1 MSPNY
6 FRYIFVF
13 IVLSVSS
20 YAQKQTTIKG
30 FISDSKTGE
39 PLPFVTVMFDGTSVG
54 VNTDFDGQYILQVD
68 SNIKYTTLKVSYV
81 GYKTILQSITPGVSQ
96 MANFKLQLE
105 AKTLGE
111 ITVKGKKDKYRNKNN
126 PAVELIK
133 KVIDHKA
140 ENKPGSYDYY
150 EYEKYE
156 KVQLALS
163 NVTEK
168 FKNRKALKKFQF
180 IFESMDS
187 TKLEG
192 KPVLPVYLRETLS
205 DVYNRK
211 KPSSHKEIVKGTKL
225 VNFDGYINSDG
236 VSNYI
241 NRMYQDI
248 NIYDNNISVLSNQ
261 FLSPISNNAPLFYK
275 FYIIDTTVVDSQKLI
290 QLGFVPRNHNDFLF
304 QGSIYITI
312 DDSSYAVKKLDMTVN
327 KSINLNFVKEMHILQ
342 DFEKDS
348 AGKYALSKD
357 DFMADFGFS
366 ANGKLGLFGEKTVSY
381 KNSKINHFR
390 NDSIYKGYETVIEEN
405 ADHRSEEF
413 WDANRHEQL
422 SKSESSVYKNMD
434 SIQKVPLFKR
444 TMNIAMLFIAG
455 YKSFGWFEV
464 GPVNTFY
471 SFNPVEGFR
480 LRAGGRTT
488 PQFSKRINFETYAAY
503 GFKDQRWKGYI
514 GSTYSFTKRSIYD
527 FPVKSLKVSYQ
538 KDTKIPGQELQFI
551 QEDNVLLSFKRGVN
565 DKWLYNDYVNVAY
578 LNEFQNHFSFTLG
591 YKYWIQQAAGGLHY
605 NYIDYNDHQFDVKDL
620 TTSEFSLHL
629 RWAPKE
635 QFYQGKLY
643 RIPIFNQYPIFTLHF
658 TQGVKGMFHSEYNYQ
673 NITLNLYKRFYLSQ
687 LGYTDIV
694 LEGGYIIG
702 KVPFPLLDI
711 HRANQTY
718 SYQLQSYNL
727 MNFLEFVS
735 DHYASIMVDHY
746 FNGFFFNKI
755 PLLKKLKWRE
765 VITCKVLYGGVRRE
779 NNPAYNTDL
788 YRFPVN
794 QNGTPTTYI
803 FDKDPYIEGSI
814 GIANLFKFFRIDLVK
829 RFTYL
834 DHPNAPSL
842 GIRGRFKFD
851 F

>member
-1 MSPNY
+1 VSFKK
-6 FRYIFVF
+6 FRYLLFF
-13 IVLSVSS
+13 ILFSVIA
-20 YAQKQTTIKG
+20 YAQKQTSVKG
-30 FISDSKTGE
+30 VITDSKTGE
-39 PLPFVTVMFDGTSVG
+39 PLPFVTVMFNGTTLG
-54 VNTDFDGQYILQVD
+54 VNTDFDGQYVLTVD
-68 SNIKYTTLKVSYV
+68 SNKKYSTLKVSYL
-81 GYKTILQSITPGVSQ
+81 GYKTVLKDIQLGVGQ
-96 MANFKLQLE
+96 VVNFKLQLE
-105 AKTLGE
+105 PKTLTE
-111 ITVKGKKDKYRNKNN
+111 VTVKGKKQKYHNKNN
-126 PAVELIK
+126 PAVDLIK
-133 KVIDHKA
+133 KVIDHKS

-156 KVQLALS
+156 KIQLALS
-163 NVTEK
+163 NVSEK
-168 FKNRKALKKFQF
+168 FKNKKALKKFQF
-180 IFESMDS
+180 VFDNLDS

-192 KPVLPVYLRETLS
+192 KPVLPVYLRETIA

-211 KPSSHKEIVKGTKL
+211 KPSKHKEVVKGTKM
-225 VNFDGYINSDG
+225 VSFDGYINSDG

-248 NIYDNNISVLSNQ
+248 NIYDNNISILSNQ

-275 FYIIDTTVVDSQKLI
+275 FYIIDTTVVNNHKLI

-304 QGSIYITI
+304 QGSIYISQE
-312 DDSSYAVKKLDMTVN
+312 DSSYAVKKVDMSVN
-327 KSINLNFVKEMHILQ
+327 KSINLNFVKEMRILQ
-342 DFEKDS
+342 DFEKDTTK
-348 AGKYALSKD
+348 KYALVKD
-357 DFMADFGFS
+357 VFMADFGFS
-366 ANGKLGLFGEKTVSY
+366 VNGKMGLFGEKTVSY
-381 KNSKINHFR
+381 KNIKINQPR
-390 NDSIYKGYETVIEEN
+390 SDSIYKGLDVEVKEDADKKDESFWET
-405 ADHRSEEF
+405 
-413 WDANRHEQL
+413 NRHDEL
-422 SKSESSVYKNMD
+422 SKSEKGVYATMD

-444 TMNIAMLFIAG
+444 TMSIAMLFIAG
-455 YKSFGWFEV
+455 YKGFGWFEI

-480 LRAGGRTT
+480 LRFGGRTT

-503 GFKDQRWKGYI
+503 GFKDERWKGYI
-514 GSTYSFTKRSIYD
+514 GTTYSFTNKSIYD
-527 FPVKSLKVSYQ
+527 FPVKSLKASYQ

-565 DKWLYNDYVNVAY
+565 DKWLYNDYVNLAY
-578 LNEFQNHFSFTLG
+578 LNEFKNHFSFTLG

-605 NYIDYNDHQFDVKDL
+605 NYTDYNDHATDVKNL
-620 TTSEFSLHL
+620 TTSELSVHL

-658 TQGVKGMFHSEYNYQ
+658 TEGVKGMFGSQYNYQ
-673 NITLNLYKRFYLSQ
+673 NLTLNLYKRFYLSQ

-694 LEGGYIIG
+694 IEGGYIFG
-702 KVPFPLLDI
+702 QVPFPLLDI

-735 DHYASIMVDHY
+735 DRYASIMIDHY

-779 NNPAYNTDL
+779 NNPEYNSNL
-788 YRFPVN
+788 YRFPEVN
-794 QNGTPTTYI
+794 GVPTTYI
-803 FDKDPYIEGSI
+803 FDKDPYIEASV

>member
-1 MSPNY
+1 MSFKK
-6 FRYIFVF
+6 FRYLLFF
-13 IVLSVSS
+13 ILFSVIA
-20 YAQKQTTIKG
+20 YAQKQTSVKG
-30 FISDSKTGE
+30 VITDSKTGE
-39 PLPFVTVMFDGTSVG
+39 PLPFVTVMFNGTTLG
-54 VNTDFDGQYILQVD
+54 VNTDFDGQYVLTVD
-68 SNIKYTTLKVSYV
+68 SNKKYSTLKVSYL
-81 GYKTILQSITPGVSQ
+81 GYKTVLKDIQLGVGQ
-96 MANFKLQLE
+96 VVNFKLQLE
-105 AKTLGE
+105 PKTLTE
-111 ITVKGKKDKYRNKNN
+111 VTVKGKKQKYHNKNN
-126 PAVELIK
+126 PAVDLIK
-133 KVIDHKA
+133 KVIDHKS

-156 KVQLALS
+156 KIQLALS
-163 NVTEK
+163 NVSEK
-168 FKNRKALKKFQF
+168 FKNKKALKKFQF
-180 IFESMDS
+180 VFDNLDS

-192 KPVLPVYLRETLS
+192 KPVLPVYLRETIA

-211 KPSSHKEIVKGTKL
+211 KPSKHKEVVKGTKM
-225 VNFDGYINSDG
+225 VSFDGYINSDG

-248 NIYDNNISVLSNQ
+248 NIYDNNISILSNQ

-275 FYIIDTTVVDSQKLI
+275 FYIIDTTVVNNHKLI

-304 QGSIYITI
+304 QGSIYISQE
-312 DDSSYAVKKLDMTVN
+312 DSSYAVKKVDMSVN
-327 KSINLNFVKEMHILQ
+327 KSINLNFVKEMRILQ
-342 DFEKDS
+342 DFEKDTTK
-348 AGKYALSKD
+348 KYALVKD
-357 DFMADFGFS
+357 VFMADFGFS
-366 ANGKLGLFGEKTVSY
+366 VNGKMGLFGEKTVSY
-381 KNSKINHFR
+381 KNIKINQPR
-390 NDSIYKGYETVIEEN
+390 SDSIYKGLDVEVKEDADKKDESFWET
-405 ADHRSEEF
+405 
-413 WDANRHEQL
+413 NRHDEL
-422 SKSESSVYKNMD
+422 SKSEKGVYATMD

-444 TMNIAMLFIAG
+444 TMSIAMLFIAG
-455 YKSFGWFEV
+455 YKGFGWFEI

-480 LRAGGRTT
+480 LRFGGRTT

-503 GFKDQRWKGYI
+503 GFKDERWKGYI
-514 GSTYSFTKRSIYD
+514 GTTYSFTNKSIYD
-527 FPVKSLKVSYQ
+527 FPVKSLKASYQ

-565 DKWLYNDYVNVAY
+565 DKWLYNDYVNLAY
-578 LNEFQNHFSFTLG
+578 LNEFKNHFSFTLG

-605 NYIDYNDHQFDVKDL
+605 NYTDYNDHATDVKNL
-620 TTSEFSLHL
+620 TTSELSVHL

-658 TQGVKGMFHSEYNYQ
+658 TEGVKGMFGSQYNYQ
-673 NITLNLYKRFYLSQ
+673 NLTLNLYKRFYLSQ

-694 LEGGYIIG
+694 IEGGYIFG
-702 KVPFPLLDI
+702 QVPFPLLDI

-735 DHYASIMVDHY
+735 DRYASIMIDHY

-779 NNPAYNTDL
+779 NNPEYNSNL
-788 YRFPVN
+788 YRFPEVN
-794 QNGTPTTYI
+794 GVPTTYI
-803 FDKDPYIEGSI
+803 FDKDPYIEASV

>member
-1 MSPNY
+1 MS
-6 FRYIFVF
+6 FKKLKYILVFVLF
-13 IVLSVSS
+13 SS
-20 YAQKQTTIKG
+20 IAFAQKQTVIKG
-30 FISDSKTGE
+30 IIVDSKTGE
-39 PLPFVTVMFDGTSVG
+39 PLPFVTVTFDGTTLG
-54 VNTDFDGQYILQVD
+54 VNTDFEGQYVLQVD
-68 SNIKYTTLKVSYV
+68 STIKYNKLKVSYI
-81 GYKTILQSITPGVSQ
+81 GYKTASQNVQLGVSQ
-96 MANFKLQLE
+96 VINFKLVLE
-105 AKTLGE
+105 PKTLNE
-111 ITVKGKKDKYRNKNN
+111 VTVKGKKQKYRNKNN

-140 ENKPGSYDYY
+140 ENKASSYDYY

-156 KVQLALS
+156 KVQIALS
-163 NVTEK
+163 NISEK

-180 IFESMDS
+180 VFDNLDS

-192 KPVLPVYLRETLS
+192 KPVLPVYLRETIS
-205 DVYNRK
+205 NVYNRK
-211 KPSSHKEIVKGTKL
+211 KPYAHKEVVKGVKM
-225 VNFDGYINSDG
+225 VSFDGYINSDG

-261 FLSPISNNAPLFYK
+261 FLSPISNNSPIFYK

-304 QGSIYITI
+304 QGSIYITL
-312 DDSSYAVKKLDMTVN
+312 DQDSAYAVKKVDMSVN
-327 KSINLNFVKEMHILQ
+327 KSVNLNFVKEMHIQQ
-342 DFEKDS
+342 DFEKDTTK
-348 AGKYALSKD
+348 KYVLIKD
-357 DFMADFGFS
+357 VFMADFGPAS
-366 ANGKLGLFGEKTVSY
+366 DKKMGLFGEKTVSF
-381 KNSKINHFR
+381 KNIKINRER
-390 NDSIYKGYETVIEEN
+390 NDSIYKGNEVEVKEN
-405 ADHRSEEF
+405 ADHQDEKF
-413 WDANRHEQL
+413 WDTNRHEEL
-422 SKSESSVYKNMD
+422 SKSETSVYKNMD
-434 SIQKVPLFKR
+434 SIQKMPLFKR
-444 TMNIAMLFIAG
+444 SANLAMLLLAG
-455 YKSFGWFEV
+455 YRSFGPIEI

-471 SFNPVEGFR
+471 SFNPVEGLR
-480 LRAGGRTT
+480 LRFGGRTT
-488 PQFSKRINFETYAAY
+488 TKFSKRINFETYAAY
-503 GFKDQRWKGYI
+503 GFKDEKWKGYI
-514 GSTYSFTKRSIYD
+514 GTTYSFTKRSIYD
-527 FPVKSLKVSYQ
+527 FPVKSLKASYQ

-565 DKWLYNDYVNVAY
+565 DKWLYNDYVNLAY
-578 LNEFQNHFSFTLG
+578 LNEFRNHFSFTVG

-605 NYIDYNDHQFDVKDL
+605 NYTDYNDHATDVKNL
-620 TTSEFSLHL
+620 TTSELSLHL

-658 TQGVKGMFHSEYNYQ
+658 TEAIKGMFGSQYNYQ

-694 LEGGYIIG
+694 IEGGFING
-702 KVPFPLLDI
+702 QVPFPLLDI

-735 DHYASIMVDHY
+735 DRYASIMVDHY

-765 VITCKVLYGGVRRE
+765 VVTCKVLYGGVSRE
-779 NNPAYNTDL
+779 NNPAYNANL
-788 YRFPVN
+788 YRFPEA
-794 QNGTPTTYI
+794 NGVPTTYI
-803 FDKDPYIEGSI
+803 FDKEPYVEGSV
-814 GIANLFKFFRIDLVK
+814 GIANLFKFFRLDYVR

-834 DHPNAPSL
+834 DHPNAPKW

>member
-1 MSPNY
+1 MNAK
-6 FRYIFVF
+6 FLKYIVVF
-13 IVLSVSS
+13 ILFASHLF
-20 YAQKQTTIKG
+20 AQQQTFIKG
-30 FISDSKTGE
+30 VITDAKTRE
-39 PLPFVTVMFDGTSVG
+39 PLPFVTVMFEGTTLG
-54 VNTDFDGQYILQVD
+54 VNTDFDGQYVIQAD
-68 SNIKYTTLKVSYV
+68 SSTKYSTLKVSFV
-81 GYKTILQSITPGVSQ
+81 GYKTAIKEIQPGISQ
-96 MANFKLQLE
+96 MVNFKLQLE
-105 AKTLGE
+105 TKTLNE
-111 ITVKGKKDKYRNKNN
+111 VTVKAKKEKYRNKNN
-126 PAVELIK
+126 PAVELIR
-133 KVIDHKA
+133 KVIEHKPQ
-140 ENKPGSYDYY
+140 NKPDNYDFY

-163 NVTEK
+163 NITDK

-192 KPVLPVYLRETLS
+192 KPILPVYLRETLS
-205 DVYNRK
+205 DVYNRR
-211 KPSSHKEIVKGTKL
+211 KPSAHKEVVKGTKL
-225 VNFDGYINSDG
+225 VTFDGYINSDG

-248 NIYDNNISVLSNQ
+248 NIYDNNISILANQ

-275 FYIIDTTVVDSQKLI
+275 FYIVDTTVVDSQKI
-290 QLGFVPRNHNDFLF
+290 VQLGFVPRNHNDFLF
-304 QGSIYITI
+304 QGSIYITLE
-312 DDSSYAVKKLDMTVN
+312 DSAYAVKKVSMTVN
-327 KSINLNFVKEMHILQ
+327 KSINLNFVKEMHVVQ

-348 AGKYALSKD
+348 AGKYSLSKD
-357 DFMADFGFS
+357 DFIADFGFS
-366 ANGKLGLFGEKTVSY
+366 TNGKLGLFGEKTVSY
-381 KNSKINHFR
+381 KNSRINHFR
-390 NDSIYKGYETVIEEN
+390 LDSTYKGNEIEVEEN
-405 ADHRSEEF
+405 SNHRSEEF

-434 SIQKVPLFKR
+434 SIQQVPIFKR
-444 TMNIAMLFIAG
+444 TMNVAMLFIAG

-480 LRAGGRTT
+480 LRVGGRTT
-488 PQFSKRINFETYAAY
+488 PQFSKRINFETYLAY
-503 GFKDQRWKGYI
+503 GFKDLRYKGYL
-514 GSTYSFTKRSIYD
+514 GATYSFTKRSIYE
-527 FPVKSLKVSYQ
+527 FPVKSLKASYQ

-551 QEDNVLLSFKRGVN
+551 QEDNALLSFKRGVN
-565 DKWLYNDYVNVAY
+565 DKWLYNDYVNLTY
-578 LNEFQNHFSFTLG
+578 LNEYQNHFSYTLG
-591 YKYWIQQAAGGLHY
+591 YKYWIQQAADGLHY
-605 NYIDYNDHQFDVKDL
+605 NYINYNAHQYDVKDL
-620 TTSEFSLHL
+620 TTSELSLHL

-643 RIPIFNQYPIFTLHF
+643 RIPISNQYPIFTLHF
-658 TQGVKGMFHSEYNYQ
+658 TEGVKGMFHSQYNYQ

-687 LGYTDIV
+687 LGYTDVVI
-694 LEGGYIIG
+694 EGGYLNG
-702 KVPFPLLDI
+702 KVPFALLDI

-755 PLLKKLKWRE
+755 PLFKKLKWRE
-765 VITCKVLYGGVRRE
+765 VITTKVLYGGVRRE
-779 NNPAYNTDL
+779 NNPAYNADL
-788 YRFPVN
+788 YRFPEN
-794 QNGTPTTYI
+794 ANGVPTTFI
-803 FDKDPYIEGSI
+803 FDKEPYVEGSV
-814 GIANLFKFFRIDLVK
+814 GIANIFKFFRIDLVK